1 MTRAARFLS
10 LLLPLLSAGASARAD
25 LLYVLNSGD
34 ANVQVI
40 DARTREEVNRIP
52 VLREAH
58 HLILTPDQ
66 RTLLVA
72 DSGGNEMLLIDPQT
86 GQLQRRERVSNPY
99 HLAFSP
105 DARHLVVLSL
115 RRDQVDIYDANMQ
128 LLARLRMP
136 DKPSHLAFSPD
147 SRIAYVTLQ
156 GSRAVAAISLETR
169 QHLWTA
175 EVGREPAGIL
185 WHRGRLI
192 VGVMGTDHFAVLNPE
207 TRQVE
212 RTIPVGRGAHNLF
225 LSPDGSTIWAMS
237 RVESRIAQV
246 DAETLEVRRV
256 FDIPGGPDDIT
267 FDPEGRIYATLRWSA
282 RVAVLDP
289 RSGDVQT
296 FRVGRSPHGILYQVR
311 RPTS

>member
-1 MTRAARFLS
+1 MTRTARFLAV
-10 LLLPLLSAGASARAD
+10 LLPLLAAATAARAD

-34 ANVQVI
+34 ANVQVL
-40 DARTREEVNRIP
+40 DARTREEVNRIS

-58 HLILTPDQ
+58 HLVLSPDR

-72 DSGGNEMLLIDPQT
+72 DSGGNEILMLDPQT

-105 DARHLVVLSL
+105 DARFLVVLSL

-128 LLARLRMP
+128 LLQRLRMP

-147 SRIAYVTLQ
+147 SRTVYVTLQ

-175 EVGREPAGIL
+175 EVGREPAGIM

-212 RTIPVGRGAHNLF
+212 RTIQVGRGAHNLF
-225 LSPDGSTIWAMS
+225 LSPDGNTIWAMS
-237 RVESRIAQV
+237 RVESRIAEV
-246 DAETLEVRRV
+246 DANTLDVRRV
-256 FDIPGGPDDIT
+256 YDVPGGPDDAT
-267 FDPEGRIYATLRWSA
+267 FGPDGRIYATLRWSA

-289 RSGDVQT
+289 RNGEVQT